1 MMNNYSVSVESN
13 QIFSTC
19 FGGIFRVFPF
29 FDFCPALPD
38 GDPDAEGSILWRIF
52 GVFPSFDFCPA
63 LPDGDPDAE
72 GSILWR
78 CGSRSLFFFKLH
90 LSGRSTFKFTDV
102 GCERAALLSLS
113 GVGRWD
119 LDNEYDGFFGP

>member
-29 FDFCPALPD
+29 
-38 GDPDAEGSILWRIF
+38 
-52 GVFPSFDFCPA
+52 FDFCPA

-119 LDNEYDGFFGP
+119 LDNVYDGFFCP